1 MQAAGVP
8 GNAPAIRGL
17 AIAALTVACLL
28 HSSWRKGGI
37 LLNNALAIIKV
48 AILLLIVGI
57 GFAALGGASFGHGP
71 VSTTNLDI
79 HTSFSNPRGAPGSYA
94 DSFLYIMGAYNGF
107 KQPFYVSILQSVLFL
122 MEMT

>member
-8 GNAPAIRGL
+8 DNAPAIRGL
-17 AIAALTVACLL
+17 AVAALTVACLV

-37 LLNNALAIIKV
+37 VLNNALAIIKV

-71 VSTTNLDI
+71 VRTSNLEV
-79 HTSFSNPRGAPGSYA
+79 HTSFSNLRGAPASYA
-94 DSFLYIMGAYNGF
+94 DSFLYVMGAYNGF
-107 KQPFYVSILQSVLFL
+107 KQPFYVSILHLVLFST
-122 MEMT
+122 ERN